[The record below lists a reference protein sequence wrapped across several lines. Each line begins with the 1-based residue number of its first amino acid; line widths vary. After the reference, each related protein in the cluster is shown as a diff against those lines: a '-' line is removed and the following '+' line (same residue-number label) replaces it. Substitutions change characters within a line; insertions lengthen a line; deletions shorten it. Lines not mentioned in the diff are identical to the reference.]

1 MYTIIKWQYLL
12 RRFPNN
18 IYVQIYT
25 TLTSLDHKQHSKCVI
40 FANTDTHDV
49 TEGVDDNDDAEWD
62 DQDCISHPGANDKIA
77 CNTKLALDL
86 STDRF
91 HCQG

>member
-1 MYTIIKWQYLL
+1 M
-12 RRFPNN
+12 
-18 IYVQIYT
+18 
-25 TLTSLDHKQHSKCVI
+25 
-40 FANTDTHDV
+40 
-49 TEGVDDNDDAEWD
+49 TEGVDDNDDAECD
-62 DQDCISHPGANDKIA
+62 DQDCISHPSANDKIA